1 MMKKTWQLPP
11 VSAELRECARNL
23 RANMTAAERKL
34 WRRLRSKQLRVF
46 FHRQRVVG
54 HYICDFVALNPRLV
68 VEIDGSQH
76 FQETGQARDTRRD
89 EYLQSLGFQVLR
101 FSNLDVLKN
110 IEGVVTVIT
119 GVLEE
124 TPPYSPPTL

>member
-54 HYICDFVALNPRLV
+54 RYICDFVTLDPPLV
-68 VEIDGSQH
+68 VEVDGSQH
-76 FQETGQARDTRRD
+76 FQETGQAKDKERDD
-89 EYLQSLGFQVLR
+89 YLRSLGFEVLR
-101 FSNLDVLKN
+101 FSNRDVMNN
-110 IEGVVTVIT
+110 IEGVLTVIADH
-119 GVLEE
+119 LR
-124 TPPYSPPTL
+124 

>member
-11 VSAELRECARNL
+11 VSAELRERARNL

-54 HYICDFVALNPRLV
+54 RYICDFVTLDPPLV
-68 VEIDGSQH
+68 VEVDGSQH
-76 FQETGQARDTRRD
+76 FQETGQAKDKERDD
-89 EYLQSLGFQVLR
+89 YLRSLGFEVLR
-101 FSNLDVLKN
+101 FSNRDVMNN
-110 IEGVVTVIT
+110 IEGVLTVIADH
-119 GVLEE
+119 LR
-124 TPPYSPPTL
+124 

>member
-11 VSAELRECARNL
+11 VSAELRERARNL

-54 HYICDFVALNPRLV
+54 RYICDFVTLDPPLV
-68 VEIDGSQH
+68 VEVDGSQH
-76 FQETGQARDTRRD
+76 FQETGQAKDKERDD
-89 EYLQSLGFQVLR
+89 YLRSLGFEIFR
-101 FSNLDVLKN
+101 FSNRDVMNN
-110 IEGVVTVIT
+110 IEGVLTVIADH
-119 GVLEE
+119 LR
-124 TPPYSPPTL
+124 